1 MKKLLVILVL
11 GMTMFSCSSDDDG
24 NSYPSLRVVNDICD
38 GANKDIDYVE
48 LLNYGFGSINIASG
62 EEQTFALDDGMPGG
76 LDDIRVTVNFSG
88 PQISY
93 RYIDV
98 DFVNGETITITATGG
113 CGGEGS
119 EPIELN

>member
-1 MKKLLVILVL
+1 MKKLTYLFLALIIVACI
-11 GMTMFSCSSDDDG
+11 SDDEGG
-24 NSYPSLRVVNDICD
+24 NNYQSLRVVNDICD

-48 LLNYGFGSINIASG
+48 LLNYDFGSINIASG

-76 LDDIRVTVNFSG
+76 LDDIRVTVHFSG

-98 DFVNGETITITATGG
+98 DFVNG
-113 CGGEGS
+113 
-119 EPIELN
+119 

>member
-1 MKKLLVILVL
+1 MKKLLYLFLTVL
-11 GMTMFSCSSDDDG
+11 IVGCSDG
-24 NSYPSLRVVNDICD
+24 EGGNNYPSLRVVNDICD

-48 LLNYGFGSINIASG
+48 LLNYGFGSINIASE

-76 LDDIRVTVNFSG
+76 LDDIRVTVHFSG